1 MRCTVLPA
9 SNLDPDYHQ
18 VHRRARSG
26 KSRSATFSLLP
37 CFVVIGHGRKKGMN
51 INLTRAHGIVMDG
64 WPILVAVAAYLLAF
78 GIFAMTTGLGI
89 TVA

>member
-1 MRCTVLPA
+1 MIGREARIDPRGRC
-9 SNLDPDYHQ
+9 
-18 VHRRARSG
+18 G

-37 CFVVIGHGRKKGMN
+37 CFVVIGHREKGMN

-78 GIFAMTTGLGI
+78 GIFAMTTGLGV